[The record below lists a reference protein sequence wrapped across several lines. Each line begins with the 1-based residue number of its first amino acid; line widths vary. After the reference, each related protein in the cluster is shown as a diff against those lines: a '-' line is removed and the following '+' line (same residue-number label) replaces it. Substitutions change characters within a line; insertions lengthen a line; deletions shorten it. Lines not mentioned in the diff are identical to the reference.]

1 MTDPVAVA
9 QQYFDALMAKDFA
22 KVGSFLAPDIVW
34 HQPGANQ
41 FSGTQEGADA
51 VNAMIGGMMA
61 ASAGTFELELIAPPM
76 LNGDLVA
83 AAIRFGARR
92 DEVEMTM
99 DGVDLL
105 RVAHGQI
112 VEVWLFSGDQ
122 KAEDDFW
129 GA

>member
-1 MTDPVAVA
+1 
-9 QQYFDALMAKDFA
+9 
-22 KVGSFLAPDIVW
+22 
-34 HQPGANQ
+34 
-41 FSGTQEGADA
+41 
-51 VNAMIGGMMA
+51 
-61 ASAGTFELELIAPPM
+61 M

-105 RVAHGQI
+105 RVADGQI